1 MLLSLSVKNY
11 KLIKNAHIEFDEGFN
26 AITGETGSGK
36 SMFLS
41 SLLLLPQSRA
51 TKDVIRKGEDSCSV
65 TAVFDTAS
73 LSENVCNI
81 LKDMGVESED
91 TLIIS
96 RTIKDDSR
104 GRLLING
111 TPVPS
116 KTVRDI
122 LTELISFSLQR
133 DQNSLLLPGTA
144 TSLIDAYASTE
155 EMAKE
160 CSLLIKKCKEKLE
173 YLEEIKKDVSEI
185 KKERDYL
192 ESVYREIK
200 NAKLKVGEDDE
211 IKTALSSAKHSLFYK
226 NATTNAI
233 NLLSENDINVLSS
246 IREALHELN
255 KADEKGGE
263 GLFKGITTTLEE
275 AYGNITASLDEL
287 EKRNKTFNL
296 SEADL
301 DALNERDSLIS
312 RLKRKYGE
320 NISDILSRMDDA
332 KQKLDMVDDSEHL
345 LKEAENDYKKYESEL
360 VSLKEQLYKK
370 RIAKFSE
377 FSKSIEEKLENLEM
391 ASSRFEVSIKQGSI
405 FEKDEIKFMF
415 SPNKGED
422 LADVSEVS
430 SGGELSRLYLAIL
443 STLPNMNNK
452 ITIVFDEIDTG
463 LGGKTGSK
471 VRDYLTSL
479 KNKAQI
485 IAVTHQGIVAPGADE
500 HIKVEKR
507 EENGRSIVVLKHI
520 IGEERVREIARLM
533 AGDESETESLEL
545 ARSLLNKK

>member
-1 MLLSLSVKNY
+1 MLLSLRVKNY
-11 KLIKNAHIEFDEGFN
+11 KLIKNAYIEFDERFN

-51 TKDVIRKGEDSCSV
+51 TKDVIRKGEEFCSV

-73 LSENVCNI
+73 LSENVCSI
-81 LKDMGVESED
+81 LKDSGVESED

-111 TPVPS
+111 MPVPS
-116 KTVRDI
+116 KTVRDV
-122 LTELISFSLQR
+122 LSELISFSLQR

-144 TSLIDAYASTE
+144 TALIDAYASTE
-155 EMAKE
+155 EVAKE
-160 CSLLIKKCKEKLE
+160 CSLLTKKCKEKLE
-173 YLEEIKKDVSEI
+173 CLEEIKKDVSEI
-185 KKERDYL
+185 EKERDYL

-200 NAKLKVGEDDE
+200 NAKLKVGEDEE

-233 NLLSENDINVLSS
+233 NLLSENDVNVLSS
-246 IREALHELN
+246 IRETLHELN

-263 GLFKGITTTLEE
+263 GLFKSITTTLEE
-275 AYGNITASLDEL
+275 AYGNITASLEEL

-320 NISDILSRMDDA
+320 NISDILSRMEDV
-332 KQKLDMVDDSEHL
+332 KQKLDKVDDSAHL
-345 LKEAENDYKKYESEL
+345 LREAENDYKKCESEL
-360 VSLKEQLYKK
+360 ISLKEQLYKK
-370 RIAKFSE
+370 RIAKCKE

-415 SPNKGED
+415 SPNKGEE
-422 LADVSEVS
+422 LSDVSEVS

-443 STLPNMNNK
+443 STLPNLNNK

-507 EENGRSIVVLKHI
+507 EEDGRSIVVLKHI
-520 IGEERVREIARLM
+520 TGEERVREIARLM